1 MKKRLITTIVT
12 IILALSMGFSFA
24 VSQANSVYADDL
36 EGITIYSDAEIKQ
49 INLKVSDAQERII
62 AARQM
67 DESAKKLGYEYT
79 HDIRVLAR
87 QELASA
93 QADYEEYAAKQEE
106 AKWSPMMREYPVA
119 TIVWKYLIDE
129 GYSEV
134 VSAAII
140 GNMMTEVGGNTLSL
154 DYTLGS
160 AKFYGICQWK
170 LKYCSEVY
178 KEDLQGQLAY
188 LNKTIEQ
195 EFNTFGN
202 QYKKNFDYSDFLE
215 MTDVRQAAL
224 AFSKCYERNEE
235 GSYAKRQDNAVA
247 AYEYF
252 VEN

>member
-12 IILALSMGFSFA
+12 ILLALSMGFSFA

-36 EGITIYSDAEIKQ
+36 EGITIYSDAEIEQ
-49 INLKVSDAQERII
+49 INLKVSDAQQRIT
-62 AARQM
+62 AAKQM
-67 DESAKKLGYEYT
+67 DEGARKLGYGYN
-79 HDIRVLAR
+79 HNIRVLAR
-87 QELASA
+87 EELASA
-93 QADYEEYAAKQEE
+93 QADYDEYAAKQEE
-106 AKWSPMMREYPVA
+106 AKWSPMMREYPIA
-119 TIVWKYLIDE
+119 TIVWKYLVDE

-134 VSAAII
+134 IAAAII

-188 LNKTIEQ
+188 LNKTMEQ

-202 QYKKNFDYSDFLE
+202 QYKKDFDYNDFLE

-235 GSYAKRQDNAVA
+235 GSYTKRQNNAET

-252 VEN
+252 MEN

>member
-12 IILALSMGFSFA
+12 ILLALSMGFSFA

-36 EGITIYSDAEIKQ
+36 KEITIYSDAEIEQ
-49 INLKVSDAQERII
+49 INLKVSDAQQRIT
-62 AARQM
+62 AAKQM
-67 DESAKKLGYEYT
+67 DEGARKLGYGYN
-79 HDIRVLAR
+79 HNIRVLAR
-87 QELASA
+87 EELALA
-93 QADYEEYAAKQEE
+93 QADYDEYAAKQEE

-134 VSAAII
+134 IAAAII

-170 LKYCSEVY
+170 LKYCAEVY

-188 LNKTIEQ
+188 LNKTMEQ

-202 QYKKNFDYSDFLE
+202 QYKKDFDYNDFLE
-215 MTDVRQAAL
+215 MTNVRQAAL
-224 AFSKCYERNEE
+224 AFSKCYERNEK
-235 GSYAKRQDNAVA
+235 GSYTKRQDNAET

-252 VEN
+252 MEN

>member
-1 MKKRLITTIVT
+1 MKKRLITIIVT

-24 VSQANSVYADDL
+24 ITQANASYADDL
-36 EGITIYSDAEIKQ
+36 EGITIYSDVEIEQ
-49 INLKVSDAQERII
+49 INLQVSDAEQRIT
-62 AARQM
+62 AAKQM
-67 DESAKKLGYEYT
+67 DEGAKKLGYEYS

-87 QELASA
+87 QELALA
-93 QADYEEYAAKQEE
+93 QADYEKYAAKQEE

-129 GYSEV
+129 EYSEV

-154 DYTLGS
+154 DYTLGN

-202 QYKKNFDYSDFLE
+202 QYKKNFNYSDFLE
-215 MTDVRQAAL
+215 MTDVRLAAL
-224 AFSKCYERNEE
+224 AFSKCYERNEAS
-235 GSYAKRQDNAVA
+235 SYTKRQDNAET